1 MANDDEREALLGPDD
16 GFSSSRRSGATAAG
30 GPRQKIKSLYESDQV
45 LGRHSPYRAEDEA
58 INICGG
64 GASNSLQIL
73 SEADHIVAV
82 FVVAF
87 DTKAGRWISRSLP
100 PTRPEISGQLM
111 TPCGDMGTHFPG
123 QLVEEKRSLGVFIM

>member
-16 GFSSSRRSGATAAG
+16 GFSSSSRRSGTAPAAG

-64 GASNSLQIL
+64 GTSNSLQIL

-87 DTKAGRWISRSLP
+87 DTKAGRCISRSLP
-100 PTRPEISGQLM
+100 PSDPWSVSDPLGIWALTS
-111 TPCGDMGTHFPG
+111 
-123 QLVEEKRSLGVFIM
+123 LVSL